1 MGCHDFLCSGSLHH
15 FALAFFNASV
25 HNINYTVP
33 PICRWINFYILIPRP
48 SLTPGQLLNIACK
61 KREGRGNT
69 IGEFC
74 SSSSWVTDDWD
85 PCNNIIMIREWI
97 LCTRGQLAVP
107 QWFASCHK
115 ACHAKCTIFCEP
127 GNRTKSRTA
136 AGYSSW
142 DNQYH
147 GAFPPPLNNMN
158 PQIIILYRSLWSIT
172 CSSSSHQVLWYILV
186 PGMTSFIHWLHIK
199 STDTRK
205 WRTHSMTEL
214 LYRRDRITVF
224 TCISLSN

>member
-1 MGCHDFLCSGSLHH
+1 MDTLYMRTVSSTTMILHH
-15 FALAFFNASV
+15 VTKHAT
-25 HNINYTVP
+25 IE
-33 PICRWINFYILIPRP
+33 
-48 SLTPGQLLNIACK
+48 LLY
-61 KREGRGNT
+61 
-69 IGEFC
+69 
-74 SSSSWVTDDWD
+74 SW
-85 PCNNIIMIREWI
+85 
-97 LCTRGQLAVP
+97 
-107 QWFASCHK
+107 F
-115 ACHAKCTIFCEP
+115 AKCTIFCEP

-142 DNQYH
+142 DNQYR
-147 GAFPPPLNNMN
+147 GAFPPPLNNMS